1 MPYTKS
7 MYIGDEIRVIK
18 SFLIWFVF
26 MPLSVGVTLINCVD
40 KTIVK
45 IMDEH
50 NIALYLWDIIMDA
63 RKII

>member
-1 MPYTKS
+1 
-7 MYIGDEIRVIK
+7 
-18 SFLIWFVF
+18 